1 MFCFC
6 EKFKLYDE
14 NYKPY
19 GVRIQSS
26 STLWHK
32 HALCGA
38 DGYSVACT
46 GNKYFFE
53 TPELKSFEATVSF
66 KFGALHNYA
75 AVSFFFGYSFENFSG
90 HELRIE
96 WQKDRR
102 ELLYKTLRISE
113 ERLPVEVQSSTKNNV
128 EFAESGKEY
137 VLKAVYRENK
147 LVCEINGYDAAE
159 FDIDAEAGLVGVSR
173 PHFIGSVTF
182 TYAEVSSNLPDEK
195 PIASPVKVEIP
206 LTNGGTMPLTME
218 YKLFEVNGKPY
229 LTATLDGGPQYRT
242 SENYDPFPCNKRGQ
256 YVVERWFM
264 RNPYIKYNGKKYLL
278 KMGELNLSD
287 PGLAW
292 KEILYPSMNFSFL
305 PLSVT
310 VPLESSAVEK
320 YSFGYDE
327 LCVICCG
334 MQKGGAEFNFAPN
347 GEYLGETVFEDSFSL
362 RSPADKKA
370 VRMIPNTVFDY
381 PTVKKHFE
389 DNHYFAE
396 DEDIRFEILANT
408 KKDYI
413 TYKAELRDVFGDAI
427 EEISIVDGV
436 IHHTPMPVG
445 VYRIFL
451 SVYYGDEI
459 LKTVDTVF
467 EVFDETGKRCA
478 PIESGLPLQFSMTNE
493 VQYNERDP
501 FDPWRTQA
509 NCNTEHYYSCTAYTG
524 HVAEYK
530 RTWEVTKLFG
540 REWYVWLGNHRSMV
554 DHNIEQHMDIVKN
567 ADYLY
572 YPSDYEWGV
581 LRSDFY
587 TPYCWDIMK
596 NESKTYDL
604 LNEFLDSMDGARE
617 RVGLE
622 RGGSVTSS
630 VIAKLYKY
638 YKKEWYALAHERIKE
653 AFVAQNE
660 MFKKINPNFKRA
672 CYGPFNVYVSTMRT
686 IKLSEAYGFKDGD
699 TISDDIYTGFAQ
711 FEDYPMSCAY
721 QTYRGAFGVGAS
733 LVKAPNLRI
742 YPEQYK
748 SSKGGCIDGAVYFA
762 YPPIGK
768 IEHPAWFNNTHARE
782 YVYNTARKTEDGYAY
797 WNTYG
802 FMKNDFPRES
812 DESFVKEWKYIL
824 RHKPKS
830 HMKSPVFVCEF
841 DDSDDGFDGDFQGWL
856 TPYNVSEEGVG
867 YLYEST
873 RMAGIPSGVFTD
885 WKALMTITA
894 EDTDLLVLPST
905 LSAPA
910 EAIAKIREL
919 YSNGV
924 SLIAVSRVDGLE
936 DIFGVRYA
944 PQKVKFNL
952 IETESERDN
961 VYPYEEEA
969 RYESDGA
976 ECIITASGVP
986 AIFKQGRT
994 AILNISP
1001 NAIGRS
1007 YFYEKPENARSSNN
1021 ELLRKTIN
1029 NLILNLSS
1037 PIAISD
1043 GAGITMLKDTSDN
1056 TILLAID
1063 YSNHDQKKLEFQRE
1077 SVIRFN
1083 EGEYTDAE
1091 SLTGIPMRKL
1101 ISKSGRLDG
1110 VVITLKQH
1118 ESAIIKLI

>member
-1 MFCFC
+1 MYLFC
-6 EKFKLYDE
+6 ENFKLYDE

-32 HALCGA
+32 HAMCGA

-53 TPELKSFEATVSF
+53 TPELKSFKSTVKF

-75 AVSFFFGYSFENFSG
+75 SVSFFLGYSFADFCG
-90 HELRIE
+90 YELRIE
-96 WQKDRR
+96 WKKDRR
-102 ELLYKTLRISE
+102 ELLYRVLRIHE
-113 ERLPVEVQSSTKNNV
+113 ERIPTEVESRTETDVA
-128 EFAESGKEY
+128 FAEIGKEY
-137 VLKAVYRENK
+137 VLNVSYEGKK
-147 LVCEINGYDAAE
+147 LVCDIEGYNAAE
-159 FDIDAEAGLVGVSR
+159 FDMDIRSGFVGVSR
-173 PHFIGSVTF
+173 PHFIGTVLF
-182 TYAEVSSNLPDEK
+182 TSATVSSDSIEEK
-195 PIASPVKVEIP
+195 LIAPTVKVEIP
-206 LTNGGTMPLTME
+206 LANGGTMPLTME
-218 YKLFEVNGKPY
+218 YKLFEVDGKPY

-242 SENYDPFPCNKRGQ
+242 VENYNPFPCNRRGQ
-256 YVVERWFM
+256 YVVEQWFM
-264 RNPYIKYNGKKYLL
+264 VDPYIKYNGKKYFL

-287 PGLAW
+287 PGIAW
-292 KEILYPSMNFSFL
+292 KEILYPSMNFSLL

-310 VPLESSAVEK
+310 VPVESAQAEK
-320 YSFGYDE
+320 YSFGYDD
-327 LCVICCG
+327 LRIICCA
-334 MQKGGAEFNFAPN
+334 MQRGGAEFNFAPD
-347 GEYLGETVFEDSFSL
+347 GKYLGETVPEDTFSL

-370 VRMIPNTVFDY
+370 VKMIPKTVFDY
-381 PTVKKHFE
+381 STVKKHFE

-396 DEDIRFEILANT
+396 DEDISFELIANT

-413 TYKAELRDVFGDAI
+413 TYKAELQDVYGDAI
-427 EEISIVDGV
+427 EELGIVDG
-436 IHHTPMPVG
+436 IIQHPPMPVG

-451 SVYYGDEI
+451 SVYFGDKL

-478 PIESGLPLQFSMTNE
+478 PIESGLPFQFSMTNE

-501 FDPWRTQA
+501 FDPWNTMP
-509 NCNTEHYYSCTAYTG
+509 NCNTEHYYACTAYTG
-524 HVAEYK
+524 HVGEYK

-540 REWYVWLGNHRSMV
+540 RQWYVWLGNHRSMV
-554 DHNIEQHMDIVKN
+554 DHNIERHMDIVKN

-617 RVGLE
+617 RLGLE
-622 RGGSVTSS
+622 RGARVTRS
-630 VIAKLYKY
+630 VIANLYKY
-638 YKKEWYALAHERIKE
+638 YKKEWYALAHEKIKE

-699 TISDDIYTGFAQ
+699 TISHDIYTGFAQ

-721 QTYRGAFGVGAS
+721 QTWRGPFGLGAS
-733 LVKAPNLRI
+733 LVKAPDLI
-742 YPEQYK
+742 AYPEQGA

-768 IEHPAWFNNTHARE
+768 KITPPWFNTTHARE
-782 YVYNTARKTEDGYAY
+782 FVYNTARKTEDGYAY

-802 FMKNDFPRES
+802 FMKNDLPRED
-812 DESFVKEWKYIL
+812 DETFVKEWKHVL

-830 HMKSPVFVCEF
+830 HMKSSVFVCEF
-841 DDSDDGFDGDFQGWL
+841 DESDDGFDGNFQGWL
-856 TPYNVSEEGVG
+856 TPHNVSEEGVG
-867 YLYEST
+867 YLYETT

-885 WKALMTITA
+885 WKALMTITP

-905 LSAPA
+905 IGAPD

-919 YSNGV
+919 YARGV
-924 SLIAVSRVDGLE
+924 ALIAVSRVDGLE

-944 PQKVKFNL
+944 PKNVKFNL
-952 IETESERDN
+952 IEADGESEGA
-961 VYPYEEEA
+961 YPYEEEA
-969 RYESDGA
+969 RYESNGA
-976 ECIITASGVP
+976 DCILKASGVP
-986 AIFKQGRT
+986 AIFKHGR
-994 AILNISP
+994 AALLNISP
-1001 NAIGRS
+1001 NALGRV
-1007 YFYEKPENARSSNN
+1007 YFYPKAENARSSNN
-1021 ELLRKTIN
+1021 ELVRKTVK
-1029 NLILNLSS
+1029 NLILELTS

-1043 GAGITMLKDTSDN
+1043 GAGITMLKDVSGN
-1056 TILLAID
+1056 TILVAID
-1063 YSNHDQKKLEFQRE
+1063 YSRHDQSELELERE

-1091 SLTGIPMRKL
+1091 SVTGIPMRKL

-1110 VVITLKQH
+1110 VVLTLRQH
-1118 ESAIIKLI
+1118 ESAIVKLI

>member
-1 MFCFC
+1 MYHFC
-6 EKFKLYDE
+6 ENFKLYDE

-32 HALCGA
+32 HARCGA
-38 DGYSVACT
+38 EGYSVACT

-53 TPELKSFEATVSF
+53 TPELKHFNSNVKF
-66 KFGALHNYA
+66 KFGPLHNYA
-75 AVSFFFGYSFENFSG
+75 AVSFFLGYSISDFSG
-90 HELRIE
+90 YELRIE
-96 WQKDRR
+96 WKKDRR
-102 ELLYKTLRISE
+102 ELAYKILRIDE
-113 ERLPVEVQSSTKNNV
+113 ERKPIDIDSRTKTDV
-128 EFAESGKEY
+128 EFAENGKEY
-137 VLKAVYRENK
+137 SLDVSYKENR
-147 LVCEINGYDAAE
+147 LVCEMEGYGAAE
-159 FDIDAEAGLVGVSR
+159 FDIDIRSGLIGFSR
-173 PHFIGSVTF
+173 PHFIGAVIF
-182 TYAEVSSNLPDEK
+182 TYATVSSDTVVEK
-195 PIASPVKVEIP
+195 PIAPPVKVDIP
-206 LTNGGTMPLTME
+206 LTNGGTMPLTVE
-218 YKLFEVNGKPY
+218 YKLFEADGKPY
-229 LTATLDGGPQYRT
+229 LTATLDGGPHYRT
-242 SENYDPFPCNKRGQ
+242 KENYDPFPCNKKGQ
-256 YVVERWFM
+256 YVVEQWFM
-264 RNPYIKYNGKKYLL
+264 TDPYIRYNGKKYLL

-292 KEILYPSMNFSFL
+292 KEILYPSMNFSLL
-305 PLSVT
+305 PLSLT
-310 VPLESSAVEK
+310 VPIESRAAEK
-320 YSFGYDE
+320 YSFGYDD
-327 LCVICCG
+327 LRIICCA

-347 GEYLGETVFEDSFSL
+347 GEYLGETVLEDSFSL

-370 VRMIPNTVFDY
+370 VKRIPESVFDY
-381 PTVKKHFE
+381 QTVKKHFE

-396 DEDIRFEILANT
+396 DEDIRFEIIANT

-413 TYKAELRDVFGDAI
+413 TYKAELRDVFADTI
-427 EEISIVDGV
+427 EELSIIDGV
-436 IHHTPMPVG
+436 IQHQPLPVG
-445 VYRIFL
+445 VYRVFL
-451 SVYYGDEI
+451 SVFYGDKL
-459 LKTVDTVF
+459 LKNVDTVF
-467 EVFDETGKRCA
+467 EVFDETGKKCA

-554 DHNIEQHMDIVKN
+554 DHNIENHMDIVKN
-567 ADYLY
+567 ADYIY

-587 TPYCWDIMK
+587 TEYCWNIMK
-596 NESKTYDL
+596 RESKTYDL
-604 LNEFLDSMDGARE
+604 LEEFLDSVDGARE

-622 RGGSVTSS
+622 RGGSVTRS
-630 VIAKLYKY
+630 VIVNLHKY

-653 AFVAQNE
+653 AFIEQNK
-660 MFKKINPNFKRA
+660 MFKKINPDFKRA

-733 LVKAPNLRI
+733 LVKSPRLKI

-748 SSKGGCIDGAVYFA
+748 STKGGCIDGAVYFA

-797 WNTYG
+797 WDTYG
-802 FMKNDFPRES
+802 FMKNDFLAEF
-812 DESFVKEWKYIL
+812 DEEFVREWKYIL

-841 DDSDDGFDGDFQGWL
+841 DKSDDGFDGEFQGWL
-856 TPYNVSEEGVG
+856 TPYNISEEGIG
-867 YLYEST
+867 YLYETT

-885 WKALMTITA
+885 WKALMTITSD
-894 EDTDLLVLPST
+894 DTDLLVLPST
-905 LSAPA
+905 LSAPK

-919 YSNGV
+919 YNNGV

-944 PQKVKFNL
+944 PEKVKINL
-952 IETESERDN
+952 IEADGEKDS

-969 RYESDGA
+969 RYESNGA
-976 ECIITASGVP
+976 ECIMTASGIS
-986 AIFKQGRT
+986 AIFKNGRT
-994 AILNISP
+994 AVLNISP

-1021 ELLRKTIN
+1021 ELLRNTVK
-1029 NLILNLSS
+1029 NLLLEISS
-1037 PIAISD
+1037 PIAISN

-1063 YSNHDQKKLEFQRE
+1063 YSRHDQNEIYLERE

-1083 EGEYTDAE
+1083 DGEYTDAE
-1091 SLTGIPMRKL
+1091 SVTGIPMRKL

-1110 VVITLKQH
+1110 VVLTLRQH
-1118 ESAIIKLI
+1118 ESAIVKLI